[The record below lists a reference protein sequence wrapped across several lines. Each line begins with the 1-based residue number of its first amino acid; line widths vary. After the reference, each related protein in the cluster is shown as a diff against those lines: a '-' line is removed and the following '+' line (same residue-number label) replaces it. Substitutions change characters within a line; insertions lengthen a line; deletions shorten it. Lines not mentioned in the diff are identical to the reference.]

1 MSVAIVSVVVMV
13 EVLHVCS
20 SRRNTSGRQ
29 YEVVTGRWQYVV
41 FVVIVVLVF
50 VVVGS

>member
-1 MSVAIVSVVVMV
+1 MSVAIVSVVVKV

-29 YEVVTGRWQYVV
+29 YEVVMGRWQNFV
-41 FVVIVVLVF
+41 FAVIIVIVV
-50 VVVGS
+50 VVVG